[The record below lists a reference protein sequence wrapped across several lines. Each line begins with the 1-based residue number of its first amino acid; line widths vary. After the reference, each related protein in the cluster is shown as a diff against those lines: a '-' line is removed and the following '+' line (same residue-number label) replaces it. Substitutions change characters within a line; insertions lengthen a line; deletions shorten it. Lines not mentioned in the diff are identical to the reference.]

1 MTFVKISAMIFLRL
15 RMKRHIL
22 SFFVIIQRSIFSTDI
37 NLAFNEFE
45 TRVRE
50 IFFETKYYDYTQYA
64 C

>member
-1 MTFVKISAMIFLRL
+1 MIFLRL